1 MACSPGGQQ
10 AGIEMNEAPTRHT
23 GDRQGHWLE
32 ASLAAQAEVLEL
44 VLAGLPLAHML
55 DRITRRCGER
65 FGPGTACSIYLA
77 NPEGTA
83 LTLGA
88 APDLP
93 PDFKEVVR
101 HVPIAPNGVSFGTAA
116 TSRKPVAVADIATHR
131 DWTPVHELARRH
143 GLKSCWSAPVFS
155 SEGKLL
161 GVLGIYHREHRLPN
175 HEELARMEVEASF
188 VALAIERGRVA
199 EKQRSDEAL
208 SRIAGR
214 SARLGG
220 WTVDLPDMK
229 VTWSENVRA
238 IHEMPAGYAPSLG
251 DVFEFLAPECREPIR
266 EVFQLCMERGQPFD
280 EEVQLTTGAG
290 RRVQAR
296 VMGEAARGED
306 GTIIRIQGALQ
317 DITARTSAEESAR
330 RLSER
335 LANTLDK
342 ITDAFFTVDRAWRFT
357 YVNREAEKL
366 LRTEKSRLL
375 GKVLWDEFPDI
386 LHTELREA
394 YEGTMHRHQ
403 TTVLE
408 EFHYPPHNEWYEIRA
423 YPTEEGIAVYFR
435 SITARRNS
443 REQLRLLE
451 ACVSRINDIV
461 IITEAEPIDEPGPR
475 IVFVND
481 AFTRCTGYTREEA
494 LGRSPRMLQ
503 GPRTQRPELDRIR
516 IALKKGKPLRTQL
529 INYRKDGG
537 EIWLEMDI
545 VPVADAGGKPAYV
558 VSVQRD
564 VTERKQAE
572 DGTRAGEERY
582 IRQRN
587 SLIALTGIQP
597 LETDDEASAFR
608 RITEAHARALGVARV
623 GIWRYN
629 EERTAIRCED
639 LYEMGSHRHSSGME
653 LPAASFPAYFQAME
667 EMDVISADDA
677 ASDPRTR
684 EFAENYL
691 ELHGISSMLDAP
703 VHREG
708 VVDGVLCSEHVGPP
722 RKWTGDEKTF
732 TAAVAN
738 LVALALEGSE
748 RRRAENAVREIQ
760 QRFEIVARA
769 TNDAVWDWDL
779 KTDGIWW
786 SEGFEKL
793 FGHSRS
799 EVEASSVSWSSRIH
813 PDDADRILEEVHR
826 KFEGR
831 DENWSGEYRFLRSD
845 GTYAY
850 VLDRGFVIR
859 DEAGKAVRM
868 VGGMSDITSRKHS
881 ELTLA
886 RLNRALKML
895 SACNEA
901 VTRAIGEEE
910 LLTKICQVAV
920 KTGGY
925 RMAWVGYARD
935 DAEKSIRPM
944 AFAGIENGYLSAIRL
959 SWDENK
965 PTGQGPAGKTIRS
978 GEAVVCQNVE
988 DENAFFH
995 YLSEA
1000 RERGYR
1006 SVICLPLRDGE
1017 RIFGVLGLYGSEI
1030 RSVGNDEIKLLQ
1042 ELADDLA
1049 FGIGTIRARLERQRT
1064 EDIVLKVAQSV
1075 SGGTGSE
1082 FFDLL
1087 TLNMVEALG
1096 AHGGLIGRLTGENLE
1111 ITTLSFVLEGK
1122 LMDNVTYGLRG
1133 TPCENVSDGNACVF
1147 DRGVQ
1152 ELFPEDHLLGFYNI
1166 HAYAG
1171 IPLFNRDGSV
1181 AGIMVVFFSAPLEE
1195 KSLVQSTL
1203 QIFATRAAAELDRQL
1218 ADIRIREQASLLDR
1232 ARDAILVSDL
1242 DHRIT
1247 YWNKSA
1253 ERLYGWNAA
1262 EAFGRSAEELLLPDQ
1277 EAFRLATAA
1286 VARDGEWTG
1295 ELTQHDRTGRQL
1307 VIEGRWT
1314 LLRDPSDQPKNILCI
1329 HTDITE
1335 HKRLEEQFLRAQ
1347 RLESIGT
1354 LAGGIAHDLNN
1365 VLSPISMSIE
1375 LLQSDVTS
1383 ERGRELLATL
1393 SASARRGAEMVNQ
1406 VLSFAR
1412 GMEGRRLEICP
1423 RSLVGDVENIIRDT
1437 FPKNISLRTHL
1448 PRTLWSLTGDP
1459 TQLHQVLLNLCVNA
1473 RDAMPDGGE
1482 IVITAENVDLDER
1495 FAATEPA
1502 AKPGPHVLIRVEDTG
1517 HGIPAK
1523 LLDKIFEPFFTT
1535 KEVGKGTGLGLST
1548 SLAIVKSHGGFIR
1561 AASAAG
1567 RGSCFLIL
1575 LPARPSVAEESPGE
1589 ADRPIPR
1596 GKGETILVADDE
1608 PSIRQITRRIL
1619 ESYGYRVLLACD
1631 GVEAVEI
1638 YRQNQGGIA
1647 AVLTDMMM
1655 PEMDG
1660 QETIRMLAM
1669 IDPEVRI
1676 IAASGISDKGRIAK
1690 EENSCVRY
1698 FVPKPYTSE
1707 SLLKALEIT
1716 LSRES

>member
-1 MACSPGGQQ
+1 
-10 AGIEMNEAPTRHT
+10 MNEASTRDT
-23 GDRQGHWLE
+23 AENRQRHWLE
-32 ASLAAQAEVLEL
+32 AFWAGQTQVLEL
-44 VLAGLPLAHML
+44 ILAGLPLTNVL
-55 DRITRRCGER
+55 DRIARRISEMS
-65 FGPGTACSIYLA
+65 GPGTICSIYLA
-77 NPEGTA
+77 NPEGTL
-83 LTLGA
+83 LTLAA
-88 APDLP
+88 APGLPQDLLHAG
-93 PDFKEVVR
+93 R
-101 HVPIAPNGVSFGTAA
+101 HVPIAPQVGSCGTAA
-116 TSRKPVAVADIATHR
+116 ATGKPVVIADITTHC
-131 DWTPVHELARRH
+131 DWEKARELVLLH
-143 GLKSCWSAPVFS
+143 GLKACWSVPVFS
-155 SEGKLL
+155 SEGKVL
-161 GVLGIYHREHRLPN
+161 GTLGIYHRQHRLPG
-175 HEELARMEVEASF
+175 HEDMTRAEAETRLIS
-188 VALAIERGRVA
+188 LAIERCRA
-199 EKQRSDEAL
+199 IEKQRNDEAL
-208 SRIAGR
+208 LRIAGR
-214 SARLGG
+214 NARLGG
-220 WTVDLPDMK
+220 WTVDLPELK
-229 VTWSENVRA
+229 ITWSDDVRA
-238 IHEMPAGYAPSLG
+238 IHEMPPGYAPTIHEA
-251 DVFEFLAPECREPIR
+251 FEFYAPEYRQHIYEL
-266 EVFQLCMERGQPFD
+266 FQRCVEEGVAFD
-280 EEVQLTTGAG
+280 DELQLITGTG
-290 RRVQAR
+290 RRVWVRA
-296 VMGEAARGED
+296 MGEAVRADD
-306 GTIIRIQGALQ
+306 GTVIRIQGAFQ
-317 DITARTSAEESAR
+317 DNTAKINAEQSAH

-335 LANTLDK
+335 LTNTLDK
-342 ITDAFFTVDRAWRFT
+342 ITDAFFTVDREWRFI
-357 YVNREAEKL
+357 YLNREAEKV
-366 LRTEKSRLL
+366 LRTEKSQMI
-375 GKVLWDEFPDI
+375 GKVLWEEFPGI
-386 LHTELREA
+386 IQTELREA
-394 YEGTMHRHQ
+394 YEGAMSRQQ

-408 EFHYPPHNEWYEIRA
+408 EFYYPPHNEWYEIRA
-423 YPTEEGIAVYFR
+423 YPTDEGIAVYFR
-435 SITARRNS
+435 SITARRQS

-461 IITEAEPIDEPGPR
+461 IITEATPIDEPGPR

-494 LGRSPRMLQ
+494 IGKSPRMLQ
-503 GPRTQRPELDRIR
+503 GPKTQSSELDRMR
-516 IALKKGKPLRTQL
+516 IALKKGQPVRTQV

-537 EIWLEMDI
+537 EIWLEIDF
-545 VPVADAGGKPAYV
+545 VPVAEATGKAAYV
-558 VSVQRD
+558 VAVQRD
-564 VTERKQAE
+564 ITERKLAE
-572 DGTRAGEERY
+572 DGNRAGEERY
-582 IRQRN
+582 VRQRN

-597 LETDDEASAFR
+597 LESDDEESAFR

-623 GIWRYN
+623 SIWRYN
-629 EERTAIRCED
+629 HDRTAIRCAD
-639 LYEMGSHRHSSGME
+639 LYEMEAHRHSSGME
-653 LPAASFPAYFQAME
+653 LPASSFPAYFRAME
-667 EMDVISADDA
+667 EMDVISAEDA
-677 ASDPRTR
+677 ASDSRTR
-684 EFAENYL
+684 EFTESYL
-691 ELHGISSMLDAP
+691 KVHGITSMLDAP
-703 VHREG
+703 VHRDG
-708 VVDGVLCSEHVGPP
+708 VVEGVLCSEHVGPP

-738 LVALALEGSE
+738 LVSLALEGCE
-748 RRRAENAVREIQ
+748 RRKAENAVREIQ

-779 KTDGIWW
+779 DNDEIWW

-799 EVEASSVSWSSRIH
+799 QLEPSSVSWSSRIH
-813 PDDADRILEEVHR
+813 PEDVDRVLGEIHK
-826 KFEGR
+826 KFEGI
-831 DENWSGEYRFLRSD
+831 DDNWSGEYRFLRAD

-859 DEAGKAVRM
+859 DGAGRALRM

-925 RMAWVGYARD
+925 RMAWVGYAED
-935 DAEKSIRPM
+935 NPEKLIRPM
-944 AFAGIENGYLSAIRL
+944 AFAGIEEGYLSTIQL

-965 PTGQGPAGKTIRS
+965 PTGQGPGGRTIRS
-978 GEAVVCQNVE
+978 GEAVVCLNVE
-988 DENAFFH
+988 AENAFFH
-995 YLSEA
+995 YLGEA

-1017 RIFGVLGLYGSEI
+1017 RVFGLLGLYGSEV
-1030 RSVGNDEIKLLQ
+1030 RSVGEDEIKLLQ

-1075 SGGTGSE
+1075 SSGTGSE

-1096 AHGGLIGRLTGENLE
+1096 AHGGLIGRLNAETLE

-1122 LMDNVTYGLRG
+1122 LMDNVTYGLYG
-1133 TPCENVSDGNACVF
+1133 TPCENVSEGNVCVF

-1152 ELFPEDHLLGFYNI
+1152 ELFPEDHLLVFYGI

-1171 IPLFNRDGSV
+1171 IPLFNRDRSV

-1195 KSLVQSTL
+1195 RGLVQSTL
-1203 QIFATRAAAELDRQL
+1203 QIFAARAAAELDRQL
-1218 ADIRIREQASLLDR
+1218 SDIRIREQASLLDR

-1242 DHRIT
+1242 DHHIT

-1253 ERLYGWNAA
+1253 ERLYGWT
-1262 EAFGRSAEELLLPDQ
+1262 AEEASGRAANELLHPDP
-1277 EAFRLATAA
+1277 EAFRMATAA
-1286 VARDGEWTG
+1286 VVRDGEWTG
-1295 ELTQHDRTGRQL
+1295 ELTQQDRNGRQL

-1314 LLRDPSDQPKNILCI
+1314 LLRDPADQPRNILCI

-1335 HKRLEEQFLRAQ
+1335 HKKLEEQFLRAQ

-1393 SASARRGAEMVNQ
+1393 ASSAKRGAEMVNQ

-1412 GMEGRRLEICP
+1412 GMDGRRLEICP
-1423 RSLVGDVENIIRDT
+1423 RSLVGDVEKIIRDT
-1437 FPKNISLRTHL
+1437 FPKNISLRSHL
-1448 PRTLWSLTGDP
+1448 PRSLWTLTGDP

-1473 RDAMPDGGE
+1473 RDAMPEGGD

-1495 FAATEPA
+1495 FATSEPD

-1561 AASAAG
+1561 AASAPG

-1575 LPARPSVAEESPGE
+1575 LPARPSPVEAAPGE
-1589 ADRPIPR
+1589 EDRCIPH
-1596 GKGETILVADDE
+1596 GEGEMILVADDE
-1608 PSIRQITRRIL
+1608 PSIRQITRKIL
-1619 ESYGYRVLLACD
+1619 EAYGYRVLLASD
-1631 GVEAVEI
+1631 GMEAVEI
-1638 YRQNQGGIA
+1638 YRQHCGEIA
-1647 AVLTDMMM
+1647 AVITDMMM

-1660 QETIRMLAM
+1660 SQTIRMLAM

-1676 IAASGISDKGRIAK
+1676 IAASGISDKGRMAK
-1690 EENSCVRY
+1690 EENPCVRY

-1707 SLLKALEIT
+1707 SLLRALEIA
-1716 LSRES
+1716 LSRNS